1 MQKLAELCVKRPVFA
16 SVLILILVV
25 VGYVGYGRLGVDRF
39 PEVEFPTVTVSTT
52 SPGSSPDAVE
62 TEITDVIEE
71 AVNTISG
78 IEDLRSTSSEGSS
91 NVTIQFVLEKDV
103 DVATQEVRDRVAL
116 VQRQLPEDIDPPT
129 VRRFD
134 SSQIPV
140 ITIAINADR
149 PIREVTEWA
158 DKVLRRRLESVS
170 GVGQVNVRG
179 GRSRQINLWLD
190 AYKLRA
196 FNLSVTTVTRALQA
210 QNIEVPGGRVE
221 QPGKTLT
228 LRTQGRLKSVED
240 FNNVVLQTEEAGGRV
255 LLSDVARVEDGV
267 AERESISEINGEST
281 VQVAISK
288 QSGTNTIS
296 IIDGIKERLG
306 ELKDSTPKGYT
317 VRLVRDQSVYIEAA
331 LHSVQ
336 EHLIVGAGLAA
347 LVVLIFLWNW
357 RSTLIAAIAIPT
369 SLIATFGLMAYAGFT
384 LNLITLLALTLSVGI
399 VIDDAIVVLENIFR
413 NIEEK
418 GMAPVEAAIAGT
430 QEIGFAVLATTL
442 SLVAVFL
449 PVAFMTGIVGRFMN
463 SFGLTMSFAIL
474 ISLLVAFTLTP
485 TLAARWLKSPHK
497 DAAQNPAEATPNAS
511 PNIEA
516 TPFDNSTHAT
526 PHKGSTPSGGHGAAH
541 AAIAGSSHSQ
551 SKERGFYAIIDR
563 VYTSVLK
570 WSLGHRWVGVLVSFL
585 TLWSIFPFPMNKIFP
600 NSSIAKGLAGNVKGN
615 FLPDDDESQLQIS
628 FDLPEGTSVEATQK
642 AGRIIDKEVRK
653 LPWVV
658 YTLLT
663 AGGNNLNE
671 GNIYVA
677 MVPVDKR
684 KLSQLDAVTYIRSK
698 VVPQIK
704 VAGLKISATPINSF
718 GGLGG
723 RRGAAKIQYVLSG
736 PDLDVLQKAVDK
748 ALPQVKKIP
757 GVADADTS
765 LVLGKP
771 ELSVDVDRELAQQLG
786 VSPSDIAGALRFLV
800 GGDKVSDFY
809 QGGEQYDV
817 NLRSA
822 EAFRTTEEGLSLLSV
837 PSTTLGTVTL
847 DQVVKFRNTTG
858 PASIERLNRQRQIAL
873 VANPT
878 PQGSEAN
885 ITAEIKR
892 IVDSLA
898 LGSDYKAAPAGTAKE
913 QARSAGA
920 FLTAIGLSLV
930 FMYLILAAQF
940 ESWLHPITILL
951 SLPLTL
957 PFAILSIIIFNQSLN
972 IFSALGILVLF
983 GVVKKNAILQ
993 IDHTIKLR
1001 EAGMN
1006 RYDAIVQAN
1015 RDRLRPILMTTLAF
1029 VAGMIPLVISSGTGA
1044 GTNRAIGCVIF
1055 GGQSL
1060 SLALTLLATP
1070 VAYSLFDDLTNFL
1083 ARTTKRFAGFK
1094 VLPRRGKSESVAS
1107 ASTEK

>member
-16 SVLILILVV
+16 SVLIMILVV

-39 PEVEFPTVTVSTT
+39 PEVDFPTVTVTAS
-52 SPGSSPDAVE
+52 SPGSAPDAVE
-62 TEITDVIEE
+62 TEITDKIEE

-91 NVTIQFVLEKDV
+91 TVTISFVLEKDV
-103 DVATQEVRDRVAL
+103 DVAVQEVRDRVAL
-116 VQRQLPEDIDPPT
+116 AQRELPEDVDPPT

-140 ITIAINADR
+140 ITIAVNAKR

-158 DKVLRRRLESVS
+158 DKTLRRRLESVN
-170 GVGQVNVRG
+170 GVGQVDVRG
-179 GRSRQINLWLD
+179 GRARQINIWLD
-190 AYKLRA
+190 AYKLRS
-196 FNLSVTTVTRALQA
+196 FNLSVIDVNRALQS

-228 LRTQGRLKSVED
+228 LRTQGRLKNVED
-240 FNNVVLQTEEAGGRV
+240 FSGIVLRADEGGGRV

-267 AERESISEINGEST
+267 AETSSISEINGEST
-281 VQVAISK
+281 VQVAVSK
-288 QSGTNTIS
+288 QSGTNTIA
-296 IIDGIKERLG
+296 IIDGIKARLA
-306 ELKDSTPKGYT
+306 ELKDSTPRGYT
-317 VRLVRDQSVYIEAA
+317 IRLVRDQSDYIQAA

-336 EHLIVGAGLAA
+336 EHLIVGAILAS
-347 LVVLIFLWNW
+347 LVVLVFLWNW
-357 RSTLIAAIAIPT
+357 RSTLISAIAIPT
-369 SLIATFGLMAYAGFT
+369 SIIATFGLMAYAGFT

-399 VIDDAIVVLENIFR
+399 VIDDAIVVLENIYR
-413 NIEEK
+413 HIEEN
-418 GMAPVEAAIAGT
+418 GLTPFDAAIAGT
-430 QEIGFAVLATTL
+430 REIGFAVLATTL

-463 SFGLTMSFAIL
+463 SFGITMSFAIL
-474 ISLLVAFTLTP
+474 VSLLVAFTLTP
-485 TLAARWLKSPHK
+485 TLAARWLRSPHGERPQEIE
-497 DAAQNPAEATPNAS
+497 DGPEAERIAFS
-511 PNIEA
+511 E
-516 TPFDNSTHAT
+516 STHA
-526 PHKGSTPSGGHGAAH
+526 PAGHALKLGNHGSQSVAD
-541 AAIAGSSHSQ
+541 SSHSQ
-551 SKERGFYAIIDR
+551 SKERGFYAAIDH
-563 VYTSVLK
+563 VYTGMLK
-570 WSLGHRWVGVLVSFL
+570 WSLAHRWVIVVVSFF
-585 TLWSIFPFPMNKIFP
+585 TLWTIFPFPLMKILP
-600 NSSIAKGLAGNVKGN
+600 NSTLAAGLIGNVRAN
-615 FLPDDDESQLQIS
+615 FLPDDDESQFQVS
-628 FDLPEGTSVEATQK
+628 YELPEGTSVQATQK
-642 AGRIIDKEVRK
+642 AGRIVDHELRK
-653 LPWVV
+653 LPWVD

-663 AGGNNLNE
+663 AGGSSLNE
-671 GNIYVA
+671 GNVYVH

-684 KLSQLDAVTYIRSK
+684 ELSQLDAVTYVRSR
-698 VVPQIK
+698 VIPNIK
-704 VAGLKISATPINSF
+704 VAGMKTSAVPINSF

-723 RRGAAKIQYVLSG
+723 RRGQARIQYVLSG
-736 PDLDVLQKAVDK
+736 PDLDVLIKAVNK

-786 VSPSDIAGALRFLV
+786 VSPGDIASALRFLV

-817 NLRSA
+817 NVRSA
-822 EAFRTTEEGLSLLSV
+822 EQFRTTEEGLSLLSV

-847 DQVVKFRNTTG
+847 DQVVKFRNSTG

-878 PQGSEAN
+878 PEASEAN

-892 IVDSLA
+892 IVDNLA
-898 LGSDYKAAPAGTAKE
+898 LGSDYKAAPAGVAKE
-913 QARSAGA
+913 QARSASA
-920 FLTAIGLSLV
+920 FLVAIGLSLV

-951 SLPLTL
+951 ALPLTL
-957 PFAILSIIIFNQSLN
+957 PFAVLSLIVFNQSLN
-972 IFSALGILVLF
+972 IFSALGVLVLF
-983 GVVKKNAILQ
+983 GVVKKNSILQ

-1001 EAGMN
+1001 EAGLS

-1029 VAGMIPLVISSGTGA
+1029 VAGMLPLVISSGTGS
-1044 GTNRAIGCVIF
+1044 GTNRAIGSVIF

-1060 SLALTLLATP
+1060 SLLLTLLATP

-1083 ARTTKRFAGFK
+1083 GRVKGRVTKSAPAQTTPSQTAHENMAQSTS
-1094 VLPRRGKSESVAS
+1094 GK
-1107 ASTEK
+1107 